1 MVAKAYSPIS
11 VTPLGTVILE
21 KLFPANA
28 LAPIFLT
35 LDGISMEVSPA
46 IQFLLSLQPNAL
58 SGISV
63 SPLGRS
69 IFSRAGFVAN
79 APLPS
84 DVKVSGRTTVLI
96 PLPWNAV
103 SPMLLRTGEKATS
116 LSPESRNA
124 FLPTFSRSIGSVT
137 ESNFSS
143 AVANSPVAES
153 VSAISVTLSSSEL

>member
-1 MVAKAYSPIS
+1 M
-11 VTPLGTVILE
+11 ILE

-35 LDGISMEVSPA
+35 LAGISIEVSPD

-63 SPLGRS
+63 SPLGKS
-69 IFSRAGFVAN
+69 IFSSVGFVAN
-79 APLPS
+79 APLPR
-84 DVKVSGRTTVLI
+84 DVNVSGRTTVLML
-96 PLPWNAV
+96 LPWNAV
-103 SPMLLRTGEKATS
+103 SPMLLSTGEKATS

-124 FLPTFSRSIGSVT
+124 FFPTFSRSIGSVT

-143 AVANSPVAES
+143 AVANSPVVES
-153 VSAISVTLSSSEL
+153 VSAISVTLSRSEL